1 MKLLIINGPNMNLL
15 GVREPEIYG
24 TGTYEELVDFIRE
37 QRGEENELK
46 FVQTNHEGDIID
58 EIHQAYFENYDGI
71 VLNAGGYAYTSI
83 AIMDAMRAV
92 RTPVVEVH
100 LVEPLL
106 REDFRH
112 HTYTGTAA
120 IGTIAGKGFDG
131 YVEAIDLLSNLLGDI
146 FLVFGGDD
154 TAGLAYTTCQGIA
167 THEVDVIGDEHEV
180 TDPIGG
186 VDAQDHQL
194 VGHICPAI
202 SLEGLST
209 GPFLSR
215 FVGILDLS
223 AQGIIGI
230 SLFSRRPL
238 CLNGALNDLPDAGG
252 IGLSLLRKSP
262 GGQQKECKKKER
274 HGFLQWFHRWLLSR
288 FSAYYH
294 TVILFSGFSM
304 FVYNL
309 F

>member
-71 VLNAGGYAYTSI
+71 VLNPGGYAHTRI

-100 LVEPLL
+100 IAEPLL
-106 REDFRH
+106 REDYRH

-131 YVEAIDLLSNLLGDI
+131 YVEAIDLLSD
-146 FLVFGGDD
+146 
-154 TAGLAYTTCQGIA
+154 
-167 THEVDVIGDEHEV
+167 
-180 TDPIGG
+180 
-186 VDAQDHQL
+186 
-194 VGHICPAI
+194 
-202 SLEGLST
+202 
-209 GPFLSR
+209 
-215 FVGILDLS
+215 FV
-223 AQGIIGI
+223 
-230 SLFSRRPL
+230 
-238 CLNGALNDLPDAGG
+238 NH
-252 IGLSLLRKSP
+252 K
-262 GGQQKECKKKER
+262 
-274 HGFLQWFHRWLLSR
+274 
-288 FSAYYH
+288 
-294 TVILFSGFSM
+294 
-304 FVYNL
+304 
-309 F
+309 